1 MTGIL
6 DGLTAIFVVL
16 VANAVIVS
24 RLRVRIQGPEGRF
37 LVRLYSAALALRCL
51 GAILIN
57 IYVANPQ
64 FAGYFWGDSSTYDQ
78 LGYRLALAWSGDVI
92 GAAPH
97 VGNVSGYG
105 FVYVVGFLYY
115 LFGRNQLLAQLVNA
129 TIGCLSILVI
139 YAIACRLFDQRVARW
154 AALFMAFFPQM
165 IFWSCA
171 IYKDPSILLCISL
184 AMYSVLRL
192 RERLSPG
199 LIFLFVAST
208 LALITLRFY
217 VFYMVVFATMGT
229 YLVSQRRGLLSG
241 LFAQL
246 VVAGAL
252 ITALV
257 FGIRQ
262 EVVKQQT
269 SYFDLDKLQVSRE
282 GQIMQ
287 GASDFGADIN
297 VSTPTGAL
305 AAIPVGLVYLFFAPF
320 PWAISG
326 IRQLL
331 TLPETLVWYA
341 LMPALFR
348 GLRHTIRHRFRAALP
363 ILTFA
368 AVLTV
373 AYAVFQSNVGTAY
386 RQRTQI
392 SMFFFIFMGL
402 GIELKRR
409 RQEVSVSQAP
419 DPSPAW
425 QR

>member
-1 MTGIL
+1 LLRGI
-6 DGLTAIFVVL
+6 
-16 VANAVIVS
+16 
-24 RLRVRIQGPEGRF
+24 
-37 LVRLYSAALALRCL
+37 

-57 IYVANPQ
+57 IYVSDPQ
-64 FAGYFWGDSSTYDQ
+64 FAGYFWGDSSTYDAF
-78 LGYRLALAWSGDVI
+78 GYHMALEWRGDAI
-92 GAAPH
+92 GISRGL
-97 VGNVSGYG
+97 GNVSGYG
-105 FVYVVGFLYY
+105 FVYLVALLYFV
-115 LFGRNQLLAQLVNA
+115 FGRNQLLAQLTNA
-129 TIGCLSILVI
+129 TIGCLSIVVI
-139 YAIACRLFDQRVARW
+139 YAIACRLFNQRVARW

-192 RERLSPG
+192 RDRLSPG
-199 LIFLFVAST
+199 IILLFVAST

-241 LFAQL
+241 LFAQ
-246 VVAGAL
+246 VVLGGAL
-252 ITALV
+252 VATLV

-287 GASDFGADIN
+287 GASDFGADID

-305 AAIPVGLVYLFFAPF
+305 TAIPIGLVYLFFAPF

-341 LMPALFR
+341 LMPALLR
-348 GLRHTIRHRFRAALP
+348 GLRHTVRHRFRAALP
-363 ILTFA
+363 ILAFA
-368 AVLTV
+368 AVLTL

-409 RQEVSVSQAP
+409 PQQPFVPQAP
-419 DPSPAW
+419 DQSSAW

>member
-1 MTGIL
+1 MTGFL
-6 DGLTAIFVVL
+6 DGIVALL
-16 VANAVIVS
+16 VALVLNAVIVS
-24 RLRVRIQGPEGRF
+24 RIRISVRGAEGQF
-37 LVRLYSAALALRCL
+37 LARLYIAALALRGA
-51 GAILIN
+51 GAILLN

-64 FAGYFWGDSSTYDQ
+64 FAGYFWGDSSTYDIF
-78 LGYRLALAWSGDVI
+78 GYRMALEWRGEAI
-92 GAAPH
+92 GVAQNL
-97 VGNVSGYG
+97 GNVSGYG
-105 FVYVVGFLYY
+105 FVYLVAALY
-115 LFGRNQLLAQLVNA
+115 LVFGRNQLLAQLTNA

-139 YAIACRLFDQRVARW
+139 YGIARRLFSEREARW

-184 AMYSVLRL
+184 AMYSLLRL
-192 RERLSPG
+192 RDQLTPG
-199 LIFLFVAST
+199 LILLFVASV
-208 LALITLRFY
+208 LALLTLRFY
-217 VFYMVVFATMGT
+217 IFYMVVFATMGT
-229 YLVSQRRGLLSG
+229 FLISQRRGVLSG
-241 LFAQL
+241 LLAQL
-246 VVAGAL
+246 LVGGAL
-252 ITALV
+252 AAALV

-269 SYFDLDKLQVSRE
+269 SYFDLDKLQISRE
-282 GQIMQ
+282 GQIQ
-287 GASDFGADIN
+287 VGRSDFGADFD
-297 VSTPTGAL
+297 VSTPAGAV
-305 AAIPVGLVYLFFAPF
+305 AAIPVGLVYLLFAPF

-326 IRQLL
+326 VRQVL

-348 GLRHTIRHRFRAALP
+348 GLVHTARHRFRAVLP

-392 SMFFFIFMGL
+392 SMFFFIFMGV

-409 RQEVSVSQAP
+409 RREARAFPVRGGGPLRQP
-419 DPSPAW
+419 
-425 QR
+425 